1 MIYITQMHLFVEK
14 VANIYDKPIIRINV
28 LSEATMLR
36 LSLILNVFN
45 FDLTTTKKSLNLN
58 QLF

>member
-1 MIYITQMHLFVEK
+1 MHLFVEK